1 MSSSQ
6 SEIQNFGP
14 ETMLRTLEELGL
26 GEGSLAR
33 ALRKYL
39 KSPTPGSIVVGS
51 TYWGPEDAWY
61 DKYMR
66 DLGRDPPT
74 GELVDEEDQASQSGG
89 SK

>member
-26 GEGSLAR
+26 GEGPLAR

-39 KSPTPGSIVVGS
+39 KSPTPGSIAIGS
-51 TYWGPEDAWY
+51 TYRGPEDAQC
-61 DKYMR
+61 DKHRR
-66 DLGRDPPT
+66 DLDRDLLS
-74 GELVDEEDQASQSGG
+74 GELVDDEDSASQSGG
-89 SK
+89 GK